1 MNIADTILDELLGS
15 LVTGDSDAD
24 ARLRKAFHLGAE
36 YAAEHPDKDK
46 LIKGRAKTAS
56 RIVRTFGCSP
66 EAALIVLD
74 IPRKERKPVLKIL
87 QAQARQKNRAK

>member
-1 MNIADTILDELLGS
+1 MNIADTILDELLAA
-15 LVTGDSDAD
+15 LATGDGDTN

-74 IPRKERKPVLKIL
+74 IPRKERNPVLKIL
-87 QAQARQKNRAK
+87 QAQARQKNNKK

>member
-1 MNIADTILDELLGS
+1 MNIADTILDELLS
-15 LVTGDSDAD
+15 ELATGDGDTD

-56 RIVRTFGCSP
+56 RIVRTFGCTP
-66 EAALIVLD
+66 EAALIAMDV
-74 IPRKERKPVLKIL
+74 PRKERKPVLKIL
-87 QAQARQKNRAK
+87 QVQARQKNNTK